1 MIDYNEQKVKYLW
14 LIQNLKNFNFE
25 TNIVAKITEWD
36 DQKGVVGFPNMYSLH
51 IEYKDAPESN
61 MVLKLHLDQ
70 EGIWSKVEI
79 SSIDITKKN
88 RLHGLGRRLI
98 NYAINIAKAV
108 GAKTIFGVV
117 LDQDNYSS
125 AEFYKKCGFEIC
137 ENSKPKTFHMNLYI

>member
-1 MIDYNEQKVKYLW
+1 MIDYNEQKGKYLW

-25 TNIVAKITEWD
+25 TNIVAKITECD
-36 DQKGVVGFPNMYSLH
+36 DKKGVVGFPNMYSLH

-125 AEFYKKCGFEIC
+125 MPPTVLFRRKE
-137 ENSKPKTFHMNLYI
+137 